1 MSEDRRL
8 RDKLGKL
15 ADEESGAGT
24 RRLSAAGRDLTEA
37 ILEEI
42 DETILGRTLT
52 FRAGDGAILRLE
64 AANRRLLRLVDL
76 PAGAADP
83 ATLLAPLG
91 PEDDGALTAV
101 AGAIRTFAHGRDELS
116 VTATPVERAL
126 DPGMR
131 GRSAAAVAQA
141 LGLTLY
147 ARPAPVPMPDPAK
160 GFDAGLARLA
170 RAVATASGDEPS
182 PATGPDAD
190 AVGRLSRLG
199 RRGFEALAKELG
211 PARAG
216 KVLLMTAGEE
226 ALLVA
231 GRAGGRV
238 VLALLPA
245 DRAGMAVALW
255 RATGGE

>member
-8 RDKLGKL
+8 RDKLDKL
-15 ADEESGAGT
+15 ADDESGAGT

-42 DETILGRTLT
+42 DETILGRTLA
-52 FRAGDGAILRLE
+52 FRAADGATLRLR
-64 AANRRLLRLVDL
+64 AANRRLLCLVEL
-76 PAGAADP
+76 PGGQADHAA
-83 ATLLAPLG
+83 LLAPLG
-91 PEDDGALTAV
+91 PEDEDALTAV
-101 AGAIRTFAHGRDELS
+101 AGAIRAFASGRYELW
-116 VTATPVERAL
+116 VTATPVERTP
-126 DPGMR
+126 DGGMR

-170 RAVATASGDEPS
+170 SAVATASGEAPS

-190 AVGRLSRLG
+190 AVGRLSGLDRKGLQ
-199 RRGFEALAKELG
+199 ALAKELG

-226 ALLVA
+226 TLLVA
-231 GRAGGRV
+231 ARSGGRV

-245 DRAGMAVALW
+245 ERAGMAVALW
-255 RATGGE
+255 SATGGE